1 MSKKKNPGL
10 TGEEMDALMDGI
22 SEHEAAQDAAG
33 GPKPFAFCTEQARPL
48 AAVPALDRMSEKSAR
63 KLRSQIE
70 PIPRIK
76 PTITADPVYVRQF
89 DAWRAEQPE
98 FVSISLY
105 RFRPLKGQ
113 VLIAVTPELVRR
125 LVDAYYGGLGVH
137 GERVVKEFTPTEE
150 RLLTRLSEAL
160 VETLTE
166 VWSEVVPV
174 KAQLMSRET
183 STSYASLVAGDE
195 PVAVARFTVSI
206 GQGRG
211 AVIDVL
217 YPVAALRSIEGQ
229 LSVKVHDDIGLTG
242 SEWRERIMTALGEVR
257 IQARSVLA
265 RPTLSVRELMTL
277 KPGDVIP
284 VNLPPMVPLLV
295 AGRQIGLGKI
305 GEQDGRAALKI
316 EKIETG
322 RALS

>member
-1 MSKKKNPGL
+1 MSKRNPGL
-10 TGEEMDALMDGI
+10 SEEEMEALIDGI
-22 SEHEAAQDAAG
+22 SEHEAKEAAAA
-33 GPKPFAFCTEQARPL
+33 KPFAFCTEQARPL

-63 KLRSQIE
+63 KLRHQIE
-70 PIPRIK
+70 PISRIK
-76 PTITADPVYVRQF
+76 PTVTADPVVVRQF
-89 DAWRAEQPE
+89 DAWRPEQPE
-98 FVSISLY
+98 FISISMY
-105 RFRPLKGQ
+105 RFQPLKGQ
-113 VLIAVTPELVRR
+113 VLVAVAPELVRR

-160 VETLTE
+160 IETLTE
-166 VWSEVVPV
+166 VWSEVMPV

-183 STSYASLVAGDE
+183 SSAYASLIAGDE

-206 GQGRG
+206 GHGRG
-211 AVIDVL
+211 SVIDIL

-229 LSVKVHDDIGLTG
+229 LSVKVHDDIGMTG
-242 SEWRERIMTALGEVR
+242 SEWRERIAAALGEVR

-265 RPTLSVRELMTL
+265 RPTLSVKEVLAL

-284 VNLPPMVPLLV
+284 VNLPPLVPLLV

-316 EKIETG
+316 EKVETG
-322 RALS
+322 RVLS